1 MLLRRRTFAAAC
13 ALFAAVVSCGGDSS
27 GPGTSDLGGGT
38 NPATETY
45 AASLGVNISTMT
57 KKSDA
62 LYYQDLV
69 TGSGAVATS
78 GHADSVTYTGWLSNG
93 TQFDSN
99 VGKTPLGFI
108 LGVGQVI
115 PGWDQGIVGMRVG
128 GTRLLAIGSAL
139 AYGTQGRPPAIPS
152 NSTLVFKV
160 QLLYA
165 Q

>member
-1 MLLRRRTFAAAC
+1 MLLRKRAFAAAC
-13 ALFAAVVSCGGDSS
+13 ALFATVSCGGDSS

-45 AASLGVNISTMT
+45 AASLGVNISAMT

-69 TGSGAVATS
+69 TGSGGLATS

-99 VGKTPLGFI
+99 VGKAPFGFI
-108 LGVGQVI
+108 VGVGQVI

>member
-1 MLLRRRTFAAAC
+1 MKLSLKRTLAGC
-13 ALFAAVVSCGGDSS
+13 TLFAAVVSCGDST
-27 GPGTSDLGGGT
+27 GPGVSDLGGGS

-45 AASLGVNISTMT
+45 AASLGVNISAMT

-62 LYYQDLV
+62 LYIQDLV
-69 TGSGAVATS
+69 VGSGAVATA
-78 GHADSVTYTGWLSNG
+78 GHADTVTYTGWLSNG

-99 VGKTPLGFI
+99 VGKAPLGFI

-115 PGWDQGIVGMRVG
+115 DGWDQGLVGMRVG

-152 NSTLVFKV
+152 NATLVFKV
-160 QLLYA
+160 QLLSV

>member
-1 MLLRRRTFAAAC
+1 LKRIFAAG
-13 ALFAAVVSCGGDSS
+13 ALFAAVVSCGDSS
-27 GPGTSDLGGGT
+27 GPASSDLGGGT

-45 AASLGVNISTMT
+45 AASLGVNISAMT

-69 TGSGAVATS
+69 IGTGAVATT
-78 GHADSVTYTGWLSNG
+78 GHPDTVTYTGWLSNG

-99 VGKTPLGFI
+99 VGTAPFGFTLGI
-108 LGVGQVI
+108 GQVI
-115 PGWDQGIVGMRVG
+115 PGWDQGLVGMHVG

-160 QLLYA
+160 QLLA
-165 Q
+165 AP

>member
-1 MLLRRRTFAAAC
+1 LSPKRTLAAC
-13 ALFAAVVSCGGDSS
+13 ALLAAIVGCADSS
-27 GPGTSDLGGGT
+27 GPVGSDLGGGT

-45 AASLGVNISTMT
+45 AASLGVNIAAMT

-78 GHADSVTYTGWLSNG
+78 GHTDSVTYTGWLSNG

-99 VGKTPLGFI
+99 VGKASFGFI

-160 QLLYA
+160 QLLSV